1 MKKEGVFFA
10 PHGSKQCASS
20 KKRRCCHHAS
30 LNPINVSRH
39 QRHRDE
45 TKLGAWA
52 INSYPHKPKLKPL
65 EAQRKNEQKKKTN
78 DSGSDVG
85 KAADRRCATK
95 YMT

>member
-65 EAQRKNEQKKKTN
+65 EAQRKNEQKKKQMT
-78 DSGSDVG
+78 
-85 KAADRRCATK
+85 AAVMSEKRLTDAARQNI
-95 YMT
+95 